1 MENCALIINQWHVVS
16 SWVVN
21 LSPMVT
27 WDERPTK
34 VNTLGSWM
42 AAALTY
48 CGIINYNDWGGEVV
62 VFLIIST
69 LENIQNENNK
79 LRALNF

>member
-1 MENCALIINQWHVVS
+1 
-16 SWVVN
+16 
-21 LSPMVT
+21 
-27 WDERPTK
+27 
-34 VNTLGSWM
+34 M
-42 AAALTY
+42 AATLIY
-48 CGIINYNDWGGEVV
+48 CGIINYNDSGGEVV